1 MIALS
6 LDDGVATVTLDR
18 AAARNALPTAAWQML
33 AQVVAGV
40 PDTARAVV
48 IASRVP
54 GIFSAGADLADLARL
69 VDDVPA
75 RAAFRRAMA
84 DAMEAIRA
92 RPMPVVAWVDGGC
105 FGAGVAL
112 ALACDLIVA
121 SPAARF
127 AIPPARLGIGYPSPD
142 VARLAA
148 RVGEGQAA
156 RLLFTAAPVDA
167 AEALRIGLADMIA
180 DGADTARVIAQND
193 VGALHLLKRMLRDA
207 SAPGLDSAFEAS
219 FSSPAFAAGVAS
231 YRRTP

>member
-6 LDDGVATVTLDR
+6 LDDGVAIVTLDR

-69 VDDVPA
+69 IDDVPA

-84 DAMEAIRA
+84 DAMEAVRA

-127 AIPPARLGIGYPSPD
+127 AIPPARLGIGYPAPD

-167 AEALRIGLADMIA
+167 VEALRIGLADLIA
-180 DGADTARVIAQND
+180 DGADTARMIAQND
-193 VGALHLLKRMLRDA
+193 ARALHLLKRTLRDA

-219 FSSPAFAAGVAS
+219 FSSPAFTAGVAR